1 MGKIGNI
8 PKHSVTKGPYFSKKS
23 IIIRFSKVKSF
34 TINWSRVFKIEE
46 YHFLLHFS
54 KHSICTKV
62 VLSSLNLTDIDQNT
76 KIDHFSI
83 VFFVFNKALV
93 PFVQIWAARKIIL
106 WILGCDEQILK
117 KSLQGL
123 PRWPSETLFK
133 KMHLLKTYP
142 YFHFLCLL
150 LLMKFFALFCIV
162 EYWFKIEHWK
172 E

>member
-1 MGKIGNI
+1 MTHMLLHAFSSEIVYVTHLEKDTIY
-8 PKHSVTKGPYFSKKS
+8 HSVTKGPYFSKKS

-62 VLSSLNLTDIDQNT
+62 VLSSLNLTDIDQDT

-93 PFVQIWAARKIIL
+93 PFVQICAAGKIVL
-106 WILGCDEQILK
+106 
-117 KSLQGL
+117 
-123 PRWPSETLFK
+123 
-133 KMHLLKTYP
+133 
-142 YFHFLCLL
+142 
-150 LLMKFFALFCIV
+150 
-162 EYWFKIEHWK
+162 
-172 E
+172 